1 MNNLKKNIK
10 KFSKSFSPLLIPY
23 ALVMFFLII
32 VPIIFICLYAIIAP
46 TNNSLSFTVNLHK
59 FVEFFSNKSFVV
71 ALFVSIGYAWIASLI
86 ALLIGYPVAYIMAF
100 MKSKWALKNTWILIT
115 LPIWISMIL
124 KIIGLQ
130 ILFNIVSPQL
140 LGTPVSVIIGMVYAF
155 LPFMILPI
163 FNSLEKINKSYL
175 QASKDL
181 GASWWTMFHTI
192 ILRKSLPGIL
202 TGSVFV
208 IIQSST
214 SLIIVHY
221 LGLSNVNLIVS
232 VAQSYFFNSGDFSY
246 GSVIALILM
255 FFIIILL
262 IINKLIFKFIIKDKK
277 NKNKGSMSNEK
288 IF

>member
-59 FVEFFSNKSFVV
+59 FVEFFSNQSFVV
-71 ALFVSIGYAWIASLI
+71 
-86 ALLIGYPVAYIMAF
+86 
-100 MKSKWALKNTWILIT
+100 
-115 LPIWISMIL
+115 
-124 KIIGLQ
+124 
-130 ILFNIVSPQL
+130 
-140 LGTPVSVIIGMVYAF
+140 

-181 GASWWTMFHTI
+181 GASWWTMFYTI

-262 IINKLIFKFIIKDKK
+262 IMNKLIFKFIIKDKK
-277 NKNKGSMSNEK
+277 NKNKVSMSNEK